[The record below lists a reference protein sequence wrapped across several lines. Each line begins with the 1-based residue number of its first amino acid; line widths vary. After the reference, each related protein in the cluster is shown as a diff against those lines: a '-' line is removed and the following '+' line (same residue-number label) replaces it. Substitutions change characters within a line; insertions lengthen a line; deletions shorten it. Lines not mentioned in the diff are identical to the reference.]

1 MTLVALIICLLL
13 SAVGAMGIASPKWLL
28 GFARSFQT
36 PVGLLV
42 AGALRV
48 ALGTALFLSAPESR
62 IPELILVVGVVVI
75 IRGVITPFMGVERSR
90 RLLDRWSAQGLAF
103 LRGWAV
109 LTLVLGLSLMYA
121 ITPAL

>member
-28 GFARSFQT
+28 GFARSVQT

-42 AGALRV
+42 AGAVRV
-48 ALGTALFLSAPESR
+48 ALGMALLFSAPDSR